1 MGKGLS
7 KGMIDMYIEMVEKE
21 YSPLISMLEAKT
33 SALAPRI
40 AKQVKKDLGIYNLL
54 MEEKALETR
63 LKEIKQ
69 ELKAFTNRRCEWRN
83 GEYRE
88 GRNKIDE
95 EINNRL
101 EALNA
106 PLCQAKAAQN
116 AMVKNIKL
124 MAAGDDVKAIFENM
138 AAEIALMADQFKDM
152 PLLTMT
158 DHEQI
163 EADDDNE
170 AYLDA

>member
-40 AKQVKKDLGIYNLL
+40 AKQVKKDLGVYNLL

-63 LKEIKQ
+63 LKEIKG
-69 ELKAFTNRRCEWRN
+69 ELKAFTNRPYVWLNN
-83 GEYRE
+83 GHRE

-95 EINNRL
+95 EIHNRL
-101 EALNA
+101 NALNA
-106 PLCQAKAAQN
+106 PLCQAKAAKD
-116 AMVKNIKL
+116 AVVKNIKL
-124 MAAGDDVKAIFENM
+124 MAAGDDVKLIFTNM
-138 AAEIALMADQFKDM
+138 AAEIALMAEQFKNM
-152 PLLTMT
+152 PLLTMD
-158 DHEQI
+158 DHAQI
-163 EADDDNE
+163 EDGDDNE
-170 AYLDA
+170 VYLDA